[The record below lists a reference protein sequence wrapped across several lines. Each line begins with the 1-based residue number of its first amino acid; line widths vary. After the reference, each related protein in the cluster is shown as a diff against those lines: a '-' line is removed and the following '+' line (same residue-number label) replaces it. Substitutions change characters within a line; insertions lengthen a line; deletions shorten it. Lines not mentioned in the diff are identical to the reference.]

1 MFYTLH
7 QILLWKIRKGAK
19 FFHFEH
25 TGTPIQNNRL
35 SNYVVTLSAATS
47 GLHVTIRRIWYLL
60 LTLPGN
66 LTLPHTENNH
76 CLLLTINVI
85 SSNATKNTNNNLR
98 DGFDKPNL
106 DL

>member
-1 MFYTLH
+1 MFFTLH
-7 QILLWKIRKGAK
+7 QS
-19 FFHFEH
+19 
-25 TGTPIQNNRL
+25 NRL
-35 SNYVVTLSAATS
+35 NHYVVTLSAATS
-47 GLHVTIRRIWYLL
+47 GLHVTIRRLGYLL

-85 SSNATKNTNNNLR
+85 SSHATKNTNNNLR

-106 DL
+106 DSESTLIQVFKVMVYHFLDT